1 MENSKKALITTTTPY
16 MIKQFLLNDIQIL
29 QELGYTV
36 DVATNFQTFNVIS
49 EDELHK
55 FREYL
60 TKKHIEIYQVD
71 FERSMFKIGNHIKS
85 YKQMKKLM
93 NERQYDLV
101 HTHTPIS
108 SLITRI
114 AFKHSEIF
122 NKCRMIYTAHGFH
135 FFKGNNP
142 LKNFLF
148 RNIERYGAKY
158 TDTLITIN
166 KEDYAA
172 AKKFK
177 LRKNGSVEYVPG
189 VGIDIDKINSIQ
201 GNKEELCKELNIPS
215 DSTLLL
221 SVGELNDNK
230 NHKVIIQSLPELP
243 NSVHYIICG
252 TGPLK
257 EQHEQLAK
265 ELHVEDRLH
274 LLGYRSDV
282 IKIMKSCDVFV
293 FPSKREGL
301 SVALMEAMACG
312 LPCIVSKIRGN
323 EDLIK
328 NLFNG
333 FLIENNK
340 EELFLKYLRDIK
352 SNFSLNS
359 KEYVKQYDLKL
370 IKNNMLNI
378 YNKVN
383 IIKELDKDDIC

>member
-1 MENSKKALITTTTPY
+1 MKIILYGQKKKIEQLKDDLDAL
-16 MIKQFLLNDIQIL
+16 
-29 QELGYTV
+29 
-36 DVATNFQTFNVIS
+36 NVNT
-49 EDELHK
+49 
-55 FREYL
+55 Y
-60 TKKHIEIYQVD
+60 HID

-93 NERQYDLV
+93 NEKEYTLI

-114 AFKHSEIF
+114 AFKNSHIF

-166 KEDYAA
+166 KEDYEA

-177 LRKNGSVEYVPG
+177 LRKTGTVEYVPG

-201 GNKEELCKELNIPS
+201 GNKEELCKELNISS
-215 DSTLLL
+215 DSILLL

-230 NHKVIIQSLPELP
+230 NHKVVIECLPKLP
-243 NSVHYIICG
+243 KNVHYLICG
-252 TGPLK
+252 IGPLK
-257 EQHEQLAK
+257 EQHEELAK
-265 ELHVEDRLH
+265 KLNVSDRLH
-274 LLGYRSDV
+274 LLGYRNDV
-282 IKIMKSCDVFV
+282 IKIMKSCDVFI

-312 LPCIVSKIRGN
+312 LPCIASNIRGN
-323 EDLIK
+323 VDLIEDSVNSLLCNPIEHK
-328 NLFNG
+328 E
-333 FLIENNK
+333 FLNA
-340 EELFLKYLRDIK
+340 
-352 SNFSLNS
+352 
-359 KEYVKQYDLKL
+359 
-370 IKNNMLNI
+370 IKNINKGISNQFSRLNVVKSKKYDIQKINQKIKNI
-378 YNKVN
+378 YRRK
-383 IIKELDKDDIC
+383 L